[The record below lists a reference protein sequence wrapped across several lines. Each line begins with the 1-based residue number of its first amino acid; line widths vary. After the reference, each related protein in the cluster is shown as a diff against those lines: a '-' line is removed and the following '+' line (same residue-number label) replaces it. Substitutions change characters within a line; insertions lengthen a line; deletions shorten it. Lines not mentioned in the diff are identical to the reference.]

1 MVNTEQRIA
10 IHGLGQFGL
19 QAIFESNKNYHAAV
33 EEDDSEGLLLEPVT
47 LEEVEH
53 VYLGHGEVV
62 PGDSAMFEA
71 ISTQRQ
77 QLATTMRAF
86 TRVLNSGLNGTG
98 ISGGVEN
105 APGGDDSGTVV
116 GGAQIGK
123 VRRIAGVPVM
133 AAKIPLS
140 DGQSTSIIFHSPTS
154 NGKTIV
160 NSDLLV
166 AFQFLINKRDVT
178 HVVAPIGGK
187 DVSLAQVAQALSNL
201 IEKNSGKFKKQQA
214 MQQKMKQDIDAYQN
228 EADKLENDRAN
239 LLQQFNDAQ
248 KQADDTASQ
257 VSTLSDQLA
266 QQKSI
271 NADLQKQLDALQNAP
286 APAPSQNITD
296 NLRTVKNAINM
307 DGQAKLSD
315 GSTIRVKTVDDGEA
329 HTYAILETPDGNTY
343 QVEAKSMQGSSVN
356 DAVGKIFKAY
366 RAGKADKYKVDQ
378 AADAVSDT
386 PAPKT
391 DTAPVD
397 QGTPIDEA
405 IESVGFQLTHTERDV
420 VNDYDNEDSLT
431 ADEQQ
436 KRDQLEKEAD
446 DAEARLKE
454 LAYATNI
461 SGDKLSQLFD
471 ATDGKHDGEV
481 NTLEALQ
488 WIKDNNIDP
497 NTADFSELADQ
508 IKASKKA
515 DVEPTPPAD
524 PEPEPEPAAQPA
536 GFRYALVNRP
546 AGIGAV
552 PDGQIAILPKDDND
566 PYSQYARNGVIVYPE
581 KLTDE
586 QMSQYELKYL
596 PTQADYK
603 QYAEQLA
610 QGRLGEYAEQYLELA
625 KEDVNTFTKN
635 VSLQFKKAFP
645 NVAYPLGSD
654 VNVFMT
660 DVIAALTDVAQ
671 PDDAKPDDQP
681 PADTGTGTDDSQPDP
696 MDVAQANFTD
706 IANLAGVSADS
717 VESWWTANGSGNE
730 ALTDLKDA
738 LTAAPSTANIE
749 ALKSAI
755 DFGNTFSAD
764 NVKPMPEPE
773 PEPEPEPTPQPE
785 PATTPQPDKTG
796 DNDVPELD
804 KQSNDAI
811 AALKALLT
819 YQSDDIKVIG
829 EKLQEAQNAAQALV
843 EAGTYEDNESL
854 VNDVANNLIQ
864 LMAEIQKK
872 GA

>member
-53 VYLGHGEVV
+53 VYLGHCEVI

-214 MQQKMKQDIDAYQN
+214 MQQKMKQDTDAYQN

-248 KQADDTASQ
+248 KQVDDTASQ
-257 VSTLSDQLA
+257 VSTLSEQLS

-286 APAPSQNITD
+286 APVPSQNITD

-315 GSTIRVKTVDDGEA
+315 GSTIRIKTVDDGEA

-343 QVEAKSMQGSSVN
+343 QVEAKDMQGSSVN
-356 DAVGKIFKAY
+356 DAVGTIFKAY

-386 PAPKT
+386 PAP
-391 DTAPVD
+391 
-397 QGTPIDEA
+397 
-405 IESVGFQLTHTERDV
+405 
-420 VNDYDNEDSLT
+420 
-431 ADEQQ
+431 
-436 KRDQLEKEAD
+436 
-446 DAEARLKE
+446 
-454 LAYATNI
+454 
-461 SGDKLSQLFD
+461 
-471 ATDGKHDGEV
+471 ATD
-481 NTLEALQ
+481 
-488 WIKDNNIDP
+488 P
-497 NTADFSELADQ
+497 
-508 IKASKKA
+508 
-515 DVEPTPPAD
+515 EPEPAPKAD
-524 PEPEPEPAAQPA
+524 PEPEPEPTTTTDPEPEPKADPEPEPKADPEPEPATQPE

-596 PTQADYK
+596 PTQADYQ

-730 ALTDLKDA
+730 ALSDLKDA

-773 PEPEPEPTPQPE
+773 P
-785 PATTPQPDKTG
+785 TPQPDKTG

-819 YQSDDIKVIG
+819 YQSDDIKAIG

>member
-1 MVNTEQRIA
+1 MVNTEKRIA
-10 IHGLGQFGL
+10 IHGLGQYGL

-53 VYLGHGEVV
+53 VYLGNGEVV

-77 QLATTMRAF
+77 QLATSMRAF
-86 TRVLNSGLNGTG
+86 TRVLNGGLKGTD

-105 APGGDDSGTVV
+105 APDADDSGTVV

-140 DGQSTSIIFHSPTS
+140 DGQSVSIIFHSPTS
-154 NGKTIV
+154 NGKVIV

-166 AFQFLINKRDVT
+166 AFQFLLNKRDVT
-178 HVVAPIGGK
+178 HVVAPIGGR

-248 KQADDTASQ
+248 KQSDDTASQ

-271 NADLQKQLDALQNAP
+271 NADLQKQLEALQNTPELP
-286 APAPSQNITD
+286 ASQSITD

-307 DGQAKLSD
+307 DGNAKLSD
-315 GSTIRVKTVDDGEA
+315 GSTIRVKTVDDGEP

-343 QVEAKSMQGSSVN
+343 QVEAKDMQGGSVN

-366 RAGKADKYKVDQ
+366 RAGSADKFKVEN
-378 AADAVSDT
+378 AADAVTDT
-386 PAPKT
+386 PVQVPA
-391 DTAPVD
+391 
-397 QGTPIDEA
+397 
-405 IESVGFQLTHTERDV
+405 
-420 VNDYDNEDSLT
+420 
-431 ADEQQ
+431 AD
-436 KRDQLEKEAD
+436 
-446 DAEARLKE
+446 
-454 LAYATNI
+454 
-461 SGDKLSQLFD
+461 
-471 ATDGKHDGEV
+471 
-481 NTLEALQ
+481 
-488 WIKDNNIDP
+488 P
-497 NTADFSELADQ
+497 
-508 IKASKKA
+508 
-515 DVEPTPPAD
+515 EPTPDADPTPTPD
-524 PEPEPEPAAQPA
+524 PEPEPTPDPEPAVETPPE

-596 PTQADYK
+596 PTQADYQ

-625 KEDVNTFTKN
+625 KEDVSTFTKN
-635 VSLQFKKAFP
+635 VSLQFKKTFP

-681 PADTGTGTDDSQPDP
+681 PADAGTGSDDSQPDP

-717 VESWWTANGSGNE
+717 VESWWTANGSGNA
-730 ALTDLKDA
+730 ALSELKDA
-738 LTAAPSTANIE
+738 LTAAPSEANIE

-755 DFGNTFSAD
+755 DFGNEFGAS
-764 NVKPMPEPE
+764 NVKPMPEPT
-773 PEPEPEPTPQPE
+773 PDPEPEPTPDPEPE
-785 PATTPQPDKTG
+785 PAPDPEPEPAVTPQPDKNE

-811 AALKALLT
+811 TALKALLT
-819 YQSDDIKVIG
+819 YQSDDTKAIG